1 MTTPKNHLPCLTQV
15 YAAIQTTLTGVF
27 AHCCKAHPNPTWVGF
42 IFTFTN
48 HTKGGNK
55 ETDKKIKMISNVF
68 LEFLVRFWSL
78 FLKKCENSLKIKD
91 WTKVRVVFQISYPRK
106 IPQKLLIT
114 QNGPLHVRF
123 QMRLTQTMFLF
134 VSFLKIQTKAM
145 AQSFKILH
153 HSCWLFLVMWNLK
166 GLKPDI

>member
-15 YAAIQTTLTGVF
+15 YTARQTTLTGVF

-91 WTKVRVVFQISYPRK
+91 WTKVRVAFQISYPRK

-114 QNGPLHVRF
+114 QNGPLHVRS
-123 QMRLTQTMFLF
+123 QMRKTPTMASDFWRYRAKTI
-134 VSFLKIQTKAM
+134 VKSFIKH
-145 AQSFKILH
+145 FKRLH
-153 HSCWLFLVMWNLK
+153 HGFCLIFPKIKSSH
-166 GLKPDI
+166 G